1 MSLSIEKYIKKVL
14 KLLQNTF
21 STGSIWLSIRW
32 KVILIGLA
40 SMTVD
45 ISLCSAEI
53 EQRVVGSIESDL
65 LLNGRWLRSQKGVP
79 RRTQTLSPLWSVR
92 PALDFPL
99 NHYLWVGG
107 EVMVTWLSEPTRI
120 EWSNNQPISE
130 YKGGRR
136 LALSPSLRGRVDFPL
151 DCRWFI
157 ESLAVIGLTRWD
169 QNEGSHL
176 SAADHSRWGMSW
188 RLNIGLRYAINTQV
202 QMFMNVGYAEQ
213 VAYGDQDDIILTGY
227 PISLGLRGGF

>member
-1 MSLSIEKYIKKVL
+1 MSMIVHMSPCQADV
-14 KLLQNTF
+14 
-21 STGSIWLSIRW
+21 
-32 KVILIGLA
+32 V
-40 SMTVD
+40 
-45 ISLCSAEI
+45 
-53 EQRVVGSIESDL
+53 QRAVGSIEGEL
-65 LLNGRWLRSQKGVP
+65 LLNSRWLRSQKGIP
-79 RRTQTLSPLWSVR
+79 RRTQPLSPLWSAR

-99 NHYLWVGG
+99 NHYLWIGG

-120 EWSNNQPISE
+120 EWNNDQPIAE

-136 LALSPSLRGRVDFPL
+136 LTVSPGLRGRVDFPL

-176 SAADHSRWGMSW
+176 SAADETRWGVSW
-188 RLNIGLRYAINTQV
+188 RLSAGLRYAINTQV
-202 QMFMNVGYAEQ
+202 QMFMNIGYAEQ
-213 VAYGDQDDIILTGY
+213 IAYGDQDDLILTGY